1 MTVNTSVFGS
11 SLLSPQRL
19 MQAREFYCPA
29 PAPGSAAAALDRWT
43 RRVAIQTELGSA
55 RELAGLTDAELAV
68 LHDEF
73 VRCQSRPRFDRLRH
87 AIPVG
92 VVLAAMGALGVA
104 SHGGFTAGT
113 TETAPQ
119 LLSAACLVVGLCVLG
134 IGVLVAFGM
143 LHLDVAYGTTG
154 LLVGRLDEH
163 HPWLYKAAGLLRYDA
178 ANAYREGVLR
188 ERGPLRGVDYV
199 IMREMAQA
207 HEALD
212 QMQTARSVAQR
223 IQQPAAPVDPGPV
236 EPRVLLVASRGETAP
251 KTNAG

>member
-19 MQAREFYCPA
+19 MRAREFYCPA
-29 PAPGSAAAALDRWT
+29 PTPESATVALDRWT

-55 RELAGLTDAELAV
+55 RELAGVTDAELAM
-68 LHDEF
+68 LHGEF
-73 VRCQSRPRFDRLRH
+73 VRCPSRPRFDRLRH

-104 SHGGFTAGT
+104 SHGGFTASFA
-113 TETAPQ
+113 ESAPQ
-119 LLSAACLVVGLCVLG
+119 LLSAACLVAGLCALG

-143 LHLDVAYGTTG
+143 LHLDVAYGNTG

-163 HPWLYKAAGLLRYDA
+163 HPWLYKAAGLLRYEA
-178 ANAYREGVLR
+178 AEAYRESILR

-207 HEALD
+207 HEALE

-223 IQQPAAPVDPGPV
+223 IQQSAKPVDPGPV
-236 EPRVLLVASRGETAP
+236 EPRVLLVASRAETAQ